1 MKNEKVDFENKIVGA
16 YMRAEERKDI
26 DWHLRLLDKFK
37 TENGIEKIDTYYVEN
52 ELERAEYQRL
62 ITDIFEE
69 NIDIL
74 LAVGGAEELRAYPEL
89 LEKIKKNVKVINV
102 DWD

>member
-1 MKNEKVDFENKIVGA
+1 MKNEKFDFENKIVGA

-26 DWHLRLLDKFK
+26 DWNLRLLDKIK

>member
-1 MKNEKVDFENKIVGA
+1 MGNQEFDFENKIVGA
-16 YMRAEERKDI
+16 YMRGEEKRDI
-26 DWHLRLLDKFK
+26 DWHLRLLDNFK

-74 LAVGGAEELRAYPEL
+74 LAVGGAETLRAYPEL
-89 LEKIKKNVKVINV
+89 LEKIKKNVEVMEV
-102 DWD
+102 VWD